1 MIEFIKNNQKNI
13 TMGGAIALLVICF
26 FQQKELAKLRAEKNV
41 NIVKEVE
48 LKKADSLKTI
58 LLETKKK

>member
-1 MIEFIKNNQKNI
+1 
-13 TMGGAIALLVICF
+13 MGGAIALLIICF

-58 LLETKKK
+58 LIEGKK

>member
-41 NIVKEVE
+41 NIVKEVD
-48 LKKADSLKTI
+48 LKKADSLKSI
-58 LLETKKK
+58 LIETKK

>member
-13 TMGGAIALLVICF
+13 TMGGAIALLIICF

-41 NIVKEVE
+41 NIVKEVD
-48 LKKADSLKTI
+48 LNKADSLKSI
-58 LLETKKK
+58 LIETKK

>member
-58 LLETKKK
+58 LIEGKK

>member
-13 TMGGAIALLVICF
+13 TMGGAIALLIICF

-41 NIVKEVE
+41 NIVKEMD
-48 LKKADSLKTI
+48 LKKADSLKSI
-58 LLETKKK
+58 LIETKK